1 MVGQLRAVLER
12 PLGQVLGDVEVSDEQ
27 VSLGD
32 QSVALGTQE
41 RVEGVVCSR
50 GTTVM
55 ERAA

>member
-1 MVGQLRAVLER
+1 VVGQLPAVLER
-12 PLGQVLGDVEVSDEQ
+12 PLGQVLADVEVSDEQ
-27 VSLGD
+27 GSLGD

-41 RVEGVVCSR
+41 RVEGVVWSR

>member
-1 MVGQLRAVLER
+1 
-12 PLGQVLGDVEVSDEQ
+12 VEVSDEQ

-32 QSVALGTQE
+32 QSVALGMQE

-50 GTTVM
+50 GTTVT

>member
-1 MVGQLRAVLER
+1 MGGQLRAVLER

-32 QSVALGTQE
+32 QSVTPGTQE
-41 RVEGVVCSR
+41 RVEGVVWSR